1 MTVIMPDKKIRI
13 LKIIFIIVSLFD
25 IILFNS
31 NLQNAISIPV
41 PLFFVTMNLLGN
53 ALFFN
58 KVSGYLSLLSLLVL
72 VISIVSFLIKKSRIK
87 LFLNFIFFVFC
98 FSDIFI
104 LLILYFSR
112 DTLDLVYVLLNVLT
126 DILYAGI
133 AFAISRVEHT
143 NKGIVSV
150 KI

>member
-1 MTVIMPDKKIRI
+1 MTVIVPDKKIRI
-13 LKIIFIIVSLFD
+13 LKFIFIIMSLFGL
-25 IILFNS
+25 ILFSS
-31 NLQNAISIPV
+31 NLQNEISIPI
-41 PLFFVTMNLLGN
+41 PLFSVSMNLLGN
-53 ALFFN
+53 ALFMN

-87 LFLNFIFFVFC
+87 LFLNFIFFIFC

-112 DTLDLVYVLLNVLT
+112 DTLDLAYVLLSVLT

-133 AFAISRVEHT
+133 AVAISRVKKT
-143 NKGIVSV
+143 VDGSVS
-150 KI
+150 

>member
-1 MTVIMPDKKIRI
+1 MTVIGPNKKIRI

-72 VISIVSFLIKKSRIK
+72 VISIVSFLIKKGRTK
-87 LFLNFIFFVFC
+87 LFLNFIFFIFC

-133 AFAISRVEHT
+133 AVAISRVEQT